1 MRDRAAKRHRKGA
14 QRPQALR
21 QQRPTKLLAPLI
33 ERVYTH
39 VHTPS
44 SLPEKAWP
52 SATLPP
58 RLPACGQTTKT
69 TTQWT
74 MATRRSTVASCAQ
87 LMCIPRPMHFMRLDN
102 QSQTWHPG
110 LHEHSMLD
118 YQHRA
123 LHRHTVDRLPLR
135 SPSHINLDV
144 LPQRGAPHAPPQPM
158 DCPWMDYTTGLL
170 PVHRQLVRQ
179 AQR

>member
-1 MRDRAAKRHRKGA
+1 MF
-14 QRPQALR
+14 
-21 QQRPTKLLAPLI
+21 
-33 ERVYTH
+33 YC
-39 VHTPS
+39 
-44 SLPEKAWP
+44 LPEKAWP